1 MAHVMHKCDFCDQKA
16 TVDAKT
22 VMGPWAYLCPMH
34 FEKLGSKLPGMCVPL
49 DQSIISPATKRCSI
63 CGEEKPIT
71 EFYKYI
77 DGRGV
82 ERYRTECKACNLAAK
97 KRRRFGK

>member
-1 MAHVMHKCDFCDQKA
+1 MANIRVKCDFCDSEAK
-16 TVDAKT
+16 VDAKT
-22 VMGPWAYLCPMH
+22 VMGPWAYMCYAH
-34 FEKLGSKLPGMCVPL
+34 YNKLGSKLPSQCVPL
-49 DQSIISPATKRCSI
+49 DQGIVSPATKRCSI

-71 EFYKYI
+71 EFYKYV